1 MATARLR
8 GSSYEIRV
16 FCGLDSHGK
25 RLYQYAHW
33 KPSPDMTQKQI
44 EKELERQKVLFED
57 KVRKGEIVDS
67 NIYFRDFAKRW
78 MEEYA
83 KPRLAP
89 KTFCRYGDYLNRIVP
104 AIGHIKLADLRPL
117 HLNAFYQNLAEPG
130 VNKQGKR
137 DKHGKL
143 AERKPLAPKTIL
155 EHHRLISKILN
166 TAVRW
171 ELLDRNVAERADP
184 PKVPYREQRCLDEKE
199 TKHMLSLLSAEPI
212 QYRTMIT
219 LLVFTGMRRGELCGL
234 EWKDIDFENQT
245 VTICRTSQY
254 IGNKEFIT
262 KEPKTRSGIR
272 KLTVGT
278 AVCRLL
284 KSYRTCQALERL
296 KAGDKWVDTDRL
308 FTQWNGMPIYPDTVT
323 DWFAKFLKRNDLP
336 KVTLHSLRHSNAT
349 LMIAEGV
356 DIRTVSNRLGHAQAS
371 TTLNIYAHAL
381 KSRDLDAAEKLD
393 AALNF

>member
-1 MATARLR
+1 M
-8 GSSYEIRV
+8 
-16 FCGLDSHGK
+16 K
-25 RLYQYAHW
+25 
-33 KPSPDMTQKQI
+33 
-44 EKELERQKVLFED
+44 
-57 KVRKGEIVDS
+57 
-67 NIYFRDFAKRW
+67 
-78 MEEYA
+78 
-83 KPRLAP
+83 
-89 KTFCRYGDYLNRIVP
+89 RIVP

-284 KSYRTCQALERL
+284 KTYRTCQALERL

>member
-1 MATARLR
+1 
-8 GSSYEIRV
+8 
-16 FCGLDSHGK
+16 
-25 RLYQYAHW
+25 
-33 KPSPDMTQKQI
+33 
-44 EKELERQKVLFED
+44 
-57 KVRKGEIVDS
+57 
-67 NIYFRDFAKRW
+67 

-184 PKVPYREQRCLDEKE
+184 PKVPYREQRCLDENE

-262 KEPKTRSGIR
+262 KEPKTRSGI
-272 KLTVGT
+272 
-278 AVCRLL
+278 
-284 KSYRTCQALERL
+284 S
-296 KAGDKWVDTDRL
+296 
-308 FTQWNGMPIYPDTVT
+308 I
-323 DWFAKFLKRNDLP
+323 
-336 KVTLHSLRHSNAT
+336 
-349 LMIAEGV
+349 
-356 DIRTVSNRLGHAQAS
+356 
-371 TTLNIYAHAL
+371 
-381 KSRDLDAAEKLD
+381 
-393 AALNF
+393 